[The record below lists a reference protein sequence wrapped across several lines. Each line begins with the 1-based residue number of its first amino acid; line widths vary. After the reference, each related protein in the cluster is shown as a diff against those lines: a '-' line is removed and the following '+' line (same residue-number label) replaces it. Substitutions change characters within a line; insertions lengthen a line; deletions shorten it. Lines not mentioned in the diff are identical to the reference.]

1 MTTML
6 GKIPQKGLFVLAAVL
21 FAAIL
26 VFANAHFVYVAL
38 SSQPD
43 CVPHLKSSGE
53 ASGSFRA
60 AKSSC

>member
-1 MTTML
+1 MAT
-6 GKIPQKGLFVLAAVL
+6 IPGTLPRKGLYVLVAVL
-21 FAAIL
+21 FGAIL
-26 VFANAHFVYVAL
+26 VFANVHFVYVAL